1 MRSRLKCFGI
11 AFLIAAPTALA
22 TAQQLEPRAYSASP
36 VGANFAAASF
46 SNSFGQLLFDPVV
59 PISDATASI
68 RIVAL
73 GYGRTF
79 AIGHLQGLV
88 TAVIP
93 YAWGELSGKLGASP
107 TDSTIYR
114 SGFGDIQAK
123 VSLNIVGSP
132 ALTPQEFAKTP
143 AHRFIFGASLTAVA
157 PTGQYYPS
165 KLINVGTGRWAFKP
179 EVGASYNF
187 NSKLYIDLYV
197 GVWLFGDNTNFY
209 PGSSDKSQAPLES
222 YQLHVSYTFTRWLWV
237 ALEST
242 YYTGGGTQVD
252 GGATAFRQY
261 NSRLGALAAINVTR
275 RQSIKLSYSGGA
287 SARVGS
293 NFRTVGVAYQVLWF

>member
-1 MRSRLKCFGI
+1 MRPRRDFIFPVLV
-11 AFLIAAPTALA
+11 LVLA
-22 TAQQLEPRAYSASP
+22 TAAAGAQQLEPRAYSASP

-59 PISDATASI
+59 PISDANASI
-68 RIVAL
+68 RMVGL

-79 AIGHLQGLV
+79 AIGHMQGLV
-88 TAVIP
+88 TAVLP
-93 YAWGELSGKLGASP
+93 YAWGELSGKLGPSP

-123 VSLNIVGSP
+123 VSLNIIGSP

-143 AHRFIFGASLTAVA
+143 AHRFIFGASVTTVA
-157 PTGQYYPS
+157 PTGQYS
-165 KLINVGTGRWAFKP
+165 SSRLINIGTGRWAFKP
-179 EVGASYNF
+179 EIGASYNF
-187 NSKLYIDLYV
+187 NTKLYIDLYV
-197 GVWLFGDNTNFY
+197 GAWFFADNTHFY
-209 PGSSDKSQAPLES
+209 PGSGVKSQDPLET
-222 YQLHVSYTFTRWLWV
+222 YQLHVSYTSARWLWV

-242 YYTGGGTQVD
+242 FYTGGGTQVNN
-252 GGATAFRQY
+252 GSTTARQA
-261 NSRLGALAAINVTR
+261 NSRLGALAAISITR